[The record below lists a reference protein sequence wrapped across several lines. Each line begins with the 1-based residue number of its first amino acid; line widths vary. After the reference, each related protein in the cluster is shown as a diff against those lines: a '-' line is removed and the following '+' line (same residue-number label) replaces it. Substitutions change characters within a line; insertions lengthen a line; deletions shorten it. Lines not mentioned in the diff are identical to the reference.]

1 MCPMFLSTTAY
12 EFGRLLL
19 WGVIRFNFQMMI
31 TYSSVTF
38 QVPPSPGLLI
48 MNTPE
53 SKHIISPWIIIQN
66 SDVFLVLEIIFW
78 PILSLLAKILSYEKI
93 TSKVQHLFV
102 SWSTRKVPAFLACG
116 YKKYPNICGSEFP
129 WHEQAFS
136 FLFNQ
141 YFTFDWKSF
150 HLIPLN

>member
-1 MCPMFLSTTAY
+1 MNLADYYCEESLDSISRWWSPIAPLHFRCLHHLDCSSWTHLNRNTLLVHGLSFKTA
-12 EFGRLLL
+12 
-19 WGVIRFNFQMMI
+19 I
-31 TYSSVTF
+31 
-38 QVPPSPGLLI
+38 
-48 MNTPE
+48 
-53 SKHIISPWIIIQN
+53 
-66 SDVFLVLEIIFW
+66 VFLVLEIIFW